1 MARFANCL
9 RIPVHAITESDVR
22 SISSDVRERQRS
34 IHRIGFAA
42 LENSVGS
49 TGMHVDI
56 SQIGVISCFWLF
68 GPSPLPLP
76 AGAAGG
82 ALG

>member
-1 MARFANCL
+1 M
-9 RIPVHAITESDVR
+9 HAITESDVR

-34 IHRIGFAA
+34 IYRIGVAA
-42 LENSVGS
+42 PENSVGW

-68 GPSPLPLP
+68 GPFPLPLP